1 MTTPET
7 PAYPVARLK
16 PGRERPIL
24 SGHPWIF
31 SGALQSTPP
40 DLAPGAVVD
49 VVSARDEFT
58 ARGYLNPRNSLA
70 LRVLTLDPDEAIDAA
85 FFARRIRDAAALRA
99 PLARADTNA
108 YRLIHAEGD
117 FLPGLIVDRY
127 DRWLVAQ
134 IHTAGMERQRDL
146 VIAALRDTLQPES
159 ILEGILVRNDLGAR
173 GREGLAVGAP
183 EVVWGAVPE
192 RVTVR
197 EAGVAYHVDP
207 YHGQKTGFFLDQRD
221 KRARMAACALG
232 AASLLNCFA
241 YTGGFALAAL
251 AANPS
256 LRTVNVDAS
265 KSALDLA
272 RENFRL
278 NGHDPDAH
286 EFAAEDV
293 GAFLKARIEA
303 AATYDI
309 VVVDPPAYAKTLES
323 KNRALYGYE
332 QLNALAG
339 RVVAP
344 GGYLLT
350 CSCSGAVSL
359 PEFEAVVHGAL
370 LRIRRRA
377 QVIDTFTVSL
387 DHPTL
392 LGFPEDRYLKA
403 LLLRVL

>member
-1 MTTPET
+1 MTPTPNT
-7 PAYPVARLK
+7 PTYPVVRLK

-31 SGALQSTPP
+31 SGALQSIPP
-40 DLAPGAVVD
+40 DLAPGAIVD
-49 VVSARDEFT
+49 AVSARDEFT
-58 ARGYLNPRNSLA
+58 ARGYLNAGNSLA
-70 LRVLTLDPDEAIDAA
+70 LRVLSLDPAEAIDAA
-85 FFARRIRDAAALRA
+85 FFERRVREAASLRAAL
-99 PLARADTNA
+99 ARQDTNA

-117 FLPGLIVDRY
+117 FLPGLVVDRY

-134 IHTAGMERQRDL
+134 IHTAGMEAQRDL
-146 VIAALRDTLQPES
+146 AAAALRRVVEP
-159 ILEGILVRNDLGAR
+159 EGILVRNDLGAR
-173 GREGLAVGAP
+173 GREGLPVGAP
-183 EVVWGAVPE
+183 EVLWGGVPE
-192 RVTVR
+192 RVTIR
-197 EAGVAYHVDP
+197 EAGVAYLVDP

-221 KRARMAACALG
+221 KRARVAECAVG
-232 AASLLNCFA
+232 ARSLLNCFA

-251 AANPS
+251 AANAA
-256 LRTVNVDAS
+256 LVTTNVDAS
-265 KSALDLA
+265 KSALELA
-272 RENFRL
+272 RANFQL

-286 EFAAEDV
+286 EFADEDV
-293 GAFLKARIEA
+293 GAFLKARVEA
-303 AATYDI
+303 GTTYDI
-309 VVVDPPAYAKTLES
+309 VVVDPPAYAKSLES

-344 GGYLLT
+344 GGFLLT
-350 CSCSGAVSL
+350 CSCSGAVTM
-359 PEFEAVVHGAL
+359 PEFEAAVHGAL

-377 QVIDTFTVSL
+377 QVVETFTVSL